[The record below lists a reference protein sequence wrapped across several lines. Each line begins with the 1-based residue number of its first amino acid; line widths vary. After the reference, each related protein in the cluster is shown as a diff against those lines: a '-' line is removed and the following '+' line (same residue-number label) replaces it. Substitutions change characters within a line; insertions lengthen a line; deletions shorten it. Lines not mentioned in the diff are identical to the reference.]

1 MNISLLGCGWLGL
14 PLSKK
19 LLEQGHIIKGST
31 TSMEKLSKLSEA
43 GLIPYTIKLFAEGVQ
58 GDVSA
63 FLEDSDLLII
73 DIPPGLR
80 SDPESNFIGKIGR
93 LKDFIEKSSVK
104 KVLFVSATSV
114 YEDTE
119 EFPVYTEDDS
129 PNGTAENSRQLK
141 LAENELKNS
150 EHYET
155 TIVRFGGLFGPGRH
169 PVTYLSGKKNVKDP
183 KAPVNLIHL
192 DDCIGIISAIIEKE
206 AWGVTFNAVYPDHP
220 TKAAY
225 YTRVAEEKNLA
236 IPEFDLEMVSKGK
249 SIESVALEEVLDYAF
264 QQGIY

>member
-1 MNISLLGCGWLGL
+1 MKISLLGCGWLGL

-19 LLEQGHIIKGST
+19 LLEEGHIIKGST

-43 GLIPYTIKLFAEGVQ
+43 GLIPYRVKLFAEGVQ
-58 GDVSA
+58 GDLSA
-63 FLEDSDLLII
+63 FLEDSELLII
-73 DIPPGLR
+73 AVPPGLR
-80 SDPESNFIGKIGR
+80 SDPEANFIGKIR
-93 LKDFIEKSSVK
+93 MLKDFIKKSSIK
-104 KVLFVSATSV
+104 KVIFVSATSV

-119 EFPVYTEDDS
+119 EFPVYTEEDS
-129 PNGTAENSRQLK
+129 PNGTAENSLQLK
-141 LAENELKNS
+141 SAENELKNS

-169 PVTYLSGKKNVKDP
+169 PVNYLSGRKNIKDP

-192 DDCIGIISAIIEKE
+192 DDCIGIISKIIKKE
-206 AWGVTFNAVYPDHP
+206 AWGDTFNAVYPEHP

-225 YTRVAEEKNLA
+225 YSRIAEEKNLV
-236 IPEFDLEMVSKGK
+236 IPEFDHEKVSKGK
-249 SIESVALEEVLDYAF
+249 RIESAALKEVLGYTF

>member
-1 MNISLLGCGWLGL
+1 MKISLLGCGWLGL
-14 PLSKK
+14 PLSEK
-19 LLEQGHIIKGST
+19 LLEEGHIIKGST

-43 GLIPYTIKLFAEGVQ
+43 GLTPYRVKLFAEGVQ
-58 GDVSA
+58 GDLSA
-63 FLEDSDLLII
+63 FLEDSEVLII

-80 SDPESNFIGKIGR
+80 IDPEADFIGKIGR
-93 LKDFIEKSSVK
+93 LKDFIEKSSIK

-114 YEDTE
+114 YADSE
-119 EFPVYTEDDS
+119 EFPVYTEKDS

-141 LAENELKNS
+141 SAENELKNS

-169 PVTYLSGKKNVKDP
+169 PVNYLSGRKNVKDP

-192 DDCIGIISAIIEKE
+192 DDCIGIISTIIEKE
-206 AWGVTFNAVYPDHP
+206 AWGVTFNAVYPEHP
-220 TKAAY
+220 TKEAY
-225 YTRVAEEKNLA
+225 YSRIAEEKNLA
-236 IPEFDLEMVSKGK
+236 IPLFDHEKVSKGK
-249 SIESVALEEVLDYAF
+249 TIESVALEEVLDYSF